1 MMTDPI
7 SDFLTRLRNGHMV
20 GRKGVNTRFSKM
32 TVRLAT
38 ILKDHGF
45 IEDFAERL
53 EDGKRSLWVNLRYS
67 ETGEKAIEGVR
78 RVSKPGLR
86 IYSGCED
93 LPVTRN
99 GLGLAIVSTSKGV
112 MAATE
117 AKKLGVGG
125 EVICELW

>member
-7 SDFLTRLRNGHMV
+7 ADFLTRLRNGHMI
-20 GRKGVNTRFSKM
+20 GRKGVNARLSRM
-32 TVRLAT
+32 TLRLAA
-38 ILKDHGF
+38 ILKDNGF
-45 IEDFAERL
+45 IEDFAERV
-53 EDGKRSLWVNLRYS
+53 EGDKRSLWVNLRY
-67 ETGEKAIEGVR
+67 TDRGEKAIEGIR

-86 IYSGCED
+86 IYTSCEN

-117 AKKLGVGG
+117 AKRLGVGG
-125 EVICELW
+125 EVICEVW

>member
-7 SDFLTRLRNGHMV
+7 ADFLTRLRNGHMI
-20 GRKGVNTRFSKM
+20 GRKGVNTRFSRM
-32 TVRLAT
+32 TVRLAS
-38 ILKDHGF
+38 ILKENGF
-45 IEDFAERL
+45 IEDYAERV
-53 EDGKRSLWVNLRYS
+53 EGERSSLWVSLRY
-67 ETGEKAIEGVR
+67 TDRGEKAIEGVR

-86 IYSGCED
+86 IYTSCEN

-125 EVICELW
+125 EVICEVW